1 MKPENSFKEKIL
13 RAACNLIEEQGITRF
28 TLENIAQRANV
39 SKGGL
44 LYHFPSKEILVQ
56 SMIEEF
62 LKELNNSLRKDILLS
77 SPENDRTA
85 QSIIWLK
92 NYIHI
97 CFNQK
102 IYLNQYRYAILAALA
117 MDPIFL
123 LPVRKFI
130 NESQKEIL
138 SSNFS
143 TIATIIRLTC
153 EGLWLSE
160 LFGFQM
166 VDDRTRVN
174 IEQKLLDLLDDFE
187 LNSKPPESFYQNK

>member
-1 MKPENSFKEKIL
+1 MNSEINLRDKIL
-13 RAACNLIEEQGITRF
+13 QAACKLIEEQGMTHF

-56 SMIEEF
+56 AMIEIF
-62 LKELNNSLRKDILLS
+62 LKELKSSLRKDFLLS
-77 SPENDRTA
+77 SQENDRTI
-85 QSIIWLK
+85 QSINWLK

-102 IYLNQYRYAILAALA
+102 IYLNQYKYAILAALT
-117 MDPIFL
+117 MDPKFL

-130 NESQKEIL
+130 KESQEEML
-138 SSNFS
+138 SLDFP
-143 TIATIIRLTC
+143 TIATMIRLTC

-166 VDDRTRVN
+166 VDDRTRIN
-174 IEQKLLDLLDDFE
+174 IKQKLLDLLDDYE
-187 LNSKPPESFYQNK
+187 LHAKPLDFFD

>member
-1 MKPENSFKEKIL
+1 MNSEINLKDKIL
-13 RAACNLIEEQGITRF
+13 QAACKLIEEQGMTHF

-56 SMIEEF
+56 AMIEIF
-62 LKELNNSLRKDILLS
+62 LKELKSSLRKDFLLS
-77 SPENDRTA
+77 SQENDRTI
-85 QSIIWLK
+85 QPINWLK

-102 IYLNQYRYAILAALA
+102 IYLNQYKYAILAALT
-117 MDPIFL
+117 MDPKFL

-130 NESQKEIL
+130 NESQEEML
-138 SSNFS
+138 SLDFS
-143 TIATIIRLTC
+143 TIATMIRLTC

-166 VDDRTRVN
+166 VDDRTRIN
-174 IEQKLLDLLDDFE
+174 IKQKLLDLLDEYELHAKPLDFF
-187 LNSKPPESFYQNK
+187 N

>member
-1 MKPENSFKEKIL
+1 MNSEINLRDKIL
-13 RAACNLIEEQGITRF
+13 QAACKLIEEQGMTHF

-56 SMIEEF
+56 AMIEIF
-62 LKELNNSLRKDILLS
+62 LKELKSSLRKDFLLS
-77 SPENDRTA
+77 SQENDRTI
-85 QSIIWLK
+85 QSINWLK

-102 IYLNQYRYAILAALA
+102 IYLNQYKYAILAALT
-117 MDPIFL
+117 MDPKFL

-130 NESQKEIL
+130 NESQEEML
-138 SSNFS
+138 SLDFS
-143 TIATIIRLTC
+143 TIATMIRLTC

-166 VDDRTRVN
+166 VDDRTRIN
-174 IEQKLLDLLDDFE
+174 IKQKLLDLLDEYELHAKPLDFF
-187 LNSKPPESFYQNK
+187 N

>member
-1 MKPENSFKEKIL
+1 MNSKINLRDKIL
-13 RAACNLIEEQGITRF
+13 QTACKLIEEQGMTHF

-56 SMIEEF
+56 AMIEIF
-62 LKELNNSLRKDILLS
+62 LKELKSSLRKDFLLS
-77 SPENDRTA
+77 SQENDRTI
-85 QSIIWLK
+85 QSINWLK

-102 IYLNQYRYAILAALA
+102 IYLNQYKYAILAALT
-117 MDPIFL
+117 MDPKFL

-130 NESQKEIL
+130 KESQEEML
-138 SSNFS
+138 SLDFP
-143 TIATIIRLTC
+143 TIATMIRLTC

-166 VDDRTRVN
+166 VDDRTRIN
-174 IEQKLLDLLDDFE
+174 IKQKLMDLLDDYE
-187 LNSKPPESFYQNK
+187 LHAKPLDFFD

>member
-1 MKPENSFKEKIL
+1 MNSEINLRDKIL
-13 RAACNLIEEQGITRF
+13 QAACKLIEEQGMTHF

-56 SMIEEF
+56 AMIEIF
-62 LKELNNSLRKDILLS
+62 LKELKSSLRKDFLLS
-77 SPENDRTA
+77 SQENDRTI
-85 QSIIWLK
+85 QSINWLK

-102 IYLNQYRYAILAALA
+102 IYLNQYKYAILAALT
-117 MDPIFL
+117 MDPKFL

-130 NESQKEIL
+130 KESQEEML
-138 SSNFS
+138 SLDFP
-143 TIATIIRLTC
+143 TIATMIRLTC

-166 VDDRTRVN
+166 VDDRTRIN
-174 IEQKLLDLLDDFE
+174 IKQKLLDLLDYYELHAKPLDF
-187 LNSKPPESFYQNK
+187 FD

>member
-1 MKPENSFKEKIL
+1 MNSEINLKDKIL
-13 RAACNLIEEQGITRF
+13 QAACKLIEEQGMTHF
-28 TLENIAQRANV
+28 TLENIAQRAHV

-56 SMIEEF
+56 AMVEIF
-62 LKELNNSLRKDILLS
+62 LKELKSSLRKDFLLS
-77 SPENDRTA
+77 SQENDRTI
-85 QSIIWLK
+85 QSINWLK

-102 IYLNQYRYAILAALA
+102 IYLNQYKYAILAALT
-117 MDPIFL
+117 MDPKFL

-130 NESQKEIL
+130 KESQEEML
-138 SSNFS
+138 SLDFP
-143 TIATIIRLTC
+143 TIATMIRLTC

-166 VDDRTRVN
+166 VDDRTRIN
-174 IEQKLLDLLDDFE
+174 IKQKLLDLLDYYELHAKPLDF
-187 LNSKPPESFYQNK
+187 FD

>member
-1 MKPENSFKEKIL
+1 MNSEINLRDKIL
-13 RAACNLIEEQGITRF
+13 QAACKIIEEQGMTHF

-56 SMIEEF
+56 AMIEIF
-62 LKELNNSLRKDILLS
+62 LKELKSSLRKDFLLS
-77 SPENDRTA
+77 SQENDRTI
-85 QSIIWLK
+85 QSINWLK

-102 IYLNQYRYAILAALA
+102 IYLNQYKYAILAALT
-117 MDPIFL
+117 MDPKFL

-130 NESQKEIL
+130 KESQEEML
-138 SSNFS
+138 SLDFP
-143 TIATIIRLTC
+143 TIATMIRLTC

-166 VDDRTRVN
+166 VDDRTRIN
-174 IEQKLLDLLDDFE
+174 IKQKLLDLLDDYE
-187 LNSKPPESFYQNK
+187 LHAKPLDFFD

>member
-1 MKPENSFKEKIL
+1 MNSEINLKDKIL
-13 RAACNLIEEQGITRF
+13 QAACKLIEEQGMTHF
-28 TLENIAQRANV
+28 TLENIAQRAHV

-56 SMIEEF
+56 AMVEIF
-62 LKELNNSLRKDILLS
+62 LKELKSSLRKDFLLS
-77 SPENDRTA
+77 SQENDRTI
-85 QSIIWLK
+85 QSINWLK

-102 IYLNQYRYAILAALA
+102 IYLNQYKYAILAALT
-117 MDPIFL
+117 MDPKFL

-130 NESQKEIL
+130 NESQEEML
-138 SSNFS
+138 SLDFS
-143 TIATIIRLTC
+143 TIATMIRLTC

-166 VDDRTRVN
+166 VDDRTRIN
-174 IEQKLLDLLDDFE
+174 IKQKLLDLLDEYELHAKPLDFF
-187 LNSKPPESFYQNK
+187 N

>member
-1 MKPENSFKEKIL
+1 M
-13 RAACNLIEEQGITRF
+13 THF

-39 SKGGL
+39 SKGGF

-56 SMIEEF
+56 AMVEIF
-62 LKELNNSLRKDILLS
+62 LKELKSSLRKDFLLS
-77 SPENDRTA
+77 SQENDRTI
-85 QSIIWLK
+85 QPINWLK

-102 IYLNQYRYAILAALA
+102 IYLNQYKYAILAALT
-117 MDPIFL
+117 MDPKFL

-130 NESQKEIL
+130 NESQEEML
-138 SSNFS
+138 SLDFS
-143 TIATIIRLTC
+143 TIATMIRLTC

-166 VDDRTRVN
+166 VDDRTRIN
-174 IEQKLLDLLDDFE
+174 IKQKLLDLLDEYELHAKPLDFF
-187 LNSKPPESFYQNK
+187 N

>member
-1 MKPENSFKEKIL
+1 MNSEINLRDKIL
-13 RAACNLIEEQGITRF
+13 QAACKLIEEQGMTHF

-56 SMIEEF
+56 AMIEIF
-62 LKELNNSLRKDILLS
+62 LKELKSSLRKDFLLS
-77 SPENDRTA
+77 SQENDRTI
-85 QSIIWLK
+85 QPINWLK

-102 IYLNQYRYAILAALA
+102 IYLNQYKYAILAALT
-117 MDPIFL
+117 MDPKFL

-130 NESQKEIL
+130 NESQEEML
-138 SSNFS
+138 SLDFP
-143 TIATIIRLTC
+143 TIATMIRLTC

-166 VDDRTRVN
+166 VDDRTRIN
-174 IEQKLLDLLDDFE
+174 IKQKLLDLLDEYELHAKPLDFF
-187 LNSKPPESFYQNK
+187 N

>member
-1 MKPENSFKEKIL
+1 MNSEINLKDKIL
-13 RAACNLIEEQGITRF
+13 QAACKLIEEQGMTHF

-56 SMIEEF
+56 AMVEIF
-62 LKELNNSLRKDILLS
+62 LKELKSSLRKDFLLS
-77 SPENDRTA
+77 SQENDRTI
-85 QSIIWLK
+85 QPINWLK

-102 IYLNQYRYAILAALA
+102 IYLNQYKYAILAALT
-117 MDPIFL
+117 MDPKFL

-130 NESQKEIL
+130 NESQEEML
-138 SSNFS
+138 SLDFS
-143 TIATIIRLTC
+143 TIATMIRLTC

-166 VDDRTRVN
+166 VDDRTRIN
-174 IEQKLLDLLDDFE
+174 IKQKLLDLLDEYELHAKPLDFF
-187 LNSKPPESFYQNK
+187 N

>member
-1 MKPENSFKEKIL
+1 MNSEINLKDKIL
-13 RAACNLIEEQGITRF
+13 QAACKLIEEQGMTHF
-28 TLENIAQRANV
+28 TLENIAQRAHV

-56 SMIEEF
+56 AMVEIF
-62 LKELNNSLRKDILLS
+62 LKELKSSLRKDFLLS
-77 SPENDRTA
+77 SQENDRTI
-85 QSIIWLK
+85 QPINWLK

-102 IYLNQYRYAILAALA
+102 IYLNQYKYAILAALT
-117 MDPIFL
+117 MDPKFL

-130 NESQKEIL
+130 KESQEEML
-138 SSNFS
+138 SLDFP
-143 TIATIIRLTC
+143 TIATMIRLTC

-166 VDDRTRVN
+166 VDDRTRIN
-174 IEQKLLDLLDDFE
+174 IKQKLLDLLDYYELHAKPLDF
-187 LNSKPPESFYQNK
+187 FD

>member
-1 MKPENSFKEKIL
+1 MNSEINLRDKIL
-13 RAACNLIEEQGITRF
+13 QAACKLIEEQGMTHF

-56 SMIEEF
+56 AMIEIF
-62 LKELNNSLRKDILLS
+62 LKELKSSLRKDFLLS
-77 SPENDRTA
+77 SQENDRTI
-85 QSIIWLK
+85 QPINWLK

-102 IYLNQYRYAILAALA
+102 IYLNQYKYAILAALT
-117 MDPIFL
+117 MDPKFL

-130 NESQKEIL
+130 NESQEEML
-138 SSNFS
+138 SLDFS
-143 TIATIIRLTC
+143 TIATMIRLTC

-166 VDDRTRVN
+166 VDDRTRIN
-174 IEQKLLDLLDDFE
+174 IKQKLLDLLDEYELHAKPLDFF
-187 LNSKPPESFYQNK
+187 N

>member
-1 MKPENSFKEKIL
+1 MNSEINLKDKIL
-13 RAACNLIEEQGITRF
+13 QAACKLIEEQGMTHF
-28 TLENIAQRANV
+28 TLENIAQRAHV

-56 SMIEEF
+56 AMVEIF
-62 LKELNNSLRKDILLS
+62 LKELKSSLRKDFLLS
-77 SPENDRTA
+77 SQENDRTI
-85 QSIIWLK
+85 QPINWLK

-102 IYLNQYRYAILAALA
+102 IYLNQYKYAILAALT
-117 MDPIFL
+117 MDPKFL

-130 NESQKEIL
+130 NESQEETL
-138 SSNFS
+138 SLDFS
-143 TIATIIRLTC
+143 TIATMIRLTC

-166 VDDRTRVN
+166 VDDRTRIN
-174 IEQKLLDLLDDFE
+174 IKQKLLDLLDEYELHAKPLDFF
-187 LNSKPPESFYQNK
+187 N